1 MEPINLLSPKFNGDA
16 VEHSEHSGSAP
27 VRKSTNL
34 TFSNLILTEG
44 DDAPK
49 YGNELLLT
57 GELFYNREIII
68 DKNGMVNGLRKKK
81 DGQTFFGLKNM
92 KDYTGSYYN
101 DLVVNYHTNMRNATS
116 TGRVFDISY
125 QKKTND
131 YRLYMIHNTMIMN
144 YMITNNFYF
153 DYDKDYYIVLGKVL
167 VTITVQASDNRQF
180 IDVIIE
186 EDETQLKY
194 SFTDSD
200 MHISIGRVSCNIII
214 NNASISKKHGVLAY
228 SKEMNMF
235 YYVDKGSINGSV
247 VVLKEDDGIR
257 LKGDMRFKLEE
268 VAFRIMELP

>member
-27 VRKSTNL
+27 VRKSINL

-44 DDAPK
+44 
-49 YGNELLLT
+49 
-57 GELFYNREIII
+57 
-68 DKNGMVNGLRKKK
+68 
-81 DGQTFFGLKNM
+81 
-92 KDYTGSYYN
+92 
-101 DLVVNYHTNMRNATS
+101 
-116 TGRVFDISY
+116 
-125 QKKTND
+125 
-131 YRLYMIHNTMIMN
+131 
-144 YMITNNFYF
+144 
-153 DYDKDYYIVLGKVL
+153 
-167 VTITVQASDNRQF
+167 
-180 IDVIIE
+180 
-186 EDETQLKY
+186 DETQLKY

-235 YYVDKGSINGSV
+235 YYVDKGSTNGSV